1 MKYLICNGGVGRVRE
16 LNFVNITSWR
26 YVNDVPQVLI
36 NKELYLQTF
45 MLLCL
50 EALSMITWHFNV
62 LHREMQAAR
71 NVVLAKAN
79 IMRM

>member
-1 MKYLICNGGVGRVRE
+1 MKL
-16 LNFVNITSWR
+16 VNITSWR
-26 YVNDVPQVLI
+26 YVNDVTQMLM
-36 NKELYLQTF
+36 NKERYLLTF
-45 MLLCL
+45 MLLRL

-79 IMRM
+79 LMRM